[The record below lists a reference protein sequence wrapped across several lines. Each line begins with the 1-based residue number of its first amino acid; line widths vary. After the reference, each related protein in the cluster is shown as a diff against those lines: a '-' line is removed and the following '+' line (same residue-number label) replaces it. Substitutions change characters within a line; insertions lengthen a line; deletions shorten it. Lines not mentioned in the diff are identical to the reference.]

1 MSKAVTLSADDWIY
15 IFVCCLD
22 EASCTGYTG
31 GWVMLGL
38 VSSDFLRVSFHYLI
52 LPRVSSPAV

>member
-22 EASCTGYTG
+22 EASCMGCY
-31 GWVMLGL
+31 WWLGDAG
-38 VSSDFLRVSFHYLI
+38 SCIRVVLF
-52 LPRVSSPAV
+52 V